1 MGWLSGGPRARP
13 RSPLLV
19 LKDELQGLGWKL
31 GETLHIEERHA
42 NGDTASLSRLAAELV
57 TQRPDVIGATG
68 VTEAKALQGATR
80 DIPIVFM
87 QVAGD
92 PVAAGLVQS
101 ITRPGGNLT
110 GFLQSP
116 EMLWGK
122 RLDLLKEVLGRPPR
136 RLAFLGNPGN
146 TSFSAHWSNAS
157 AEAARIRADIRR
169 VEIGVPAQ
177 LDAAFRDL
185 GDREALLVQWDFLFV
200 SLSERIAELAA
211 QRRLPAIYEQRQP
224 VLAGGLM
231 SYGAELSDNYRQGAT
246 YIDRILKGAH
256 PQDLPVVQGNRLE
269 LVLNTAAAKAIGIT
283 FPTSLIARADEVI
296 E

>member
-1 MGWLSGGPRARP
+1 M
-13 RSPLLV
+13 
-19 LKDELQGLGWKL
+19 
-31 GETLHIEERHA
+31 
-42 NGDTASLSRLAAELV
+42 
-57 TQRPDVIGATG
+57 
-68 VTEAKALQGATR
+68 
-80 DIPIVFM
+80 
-87 QVAGD
+87 
-92 PVAAGLVQS
+92 QS

-269 LVLNTAAAKAIGIT
+269 LVLNTTAKAIGIT